1 MRYNVKTGFYCPQTL
16 IWQNEVT
23 QGTCDP
29 VICHLSLSLPAFLTA
44 RVMTPSDPVCRLLT
58 ARVMTPSDPVCRLLM
73 AQVMTPSD
81 PVCRLLTTRV
91 MTPSDPVCGL
101 SDTVPSLS

>member
-1 MRYNVKTGFYCPQTL
+1 MIFNVKTGFCCPQIL
-16 IWQNEVT
+16 RWQNEVT
-23 QGTCDP
+23 LGTRDP
-29 VICHLSLSLPAFLTA
+29 ICRLSLSLPAFLTA
-44 RVMTPSDPVCRLLT
+44 QVMTPSDPVCRLLT

-73 AQVMTPSD
+73 
-81 PVCRLLTTRV
+81 TRV